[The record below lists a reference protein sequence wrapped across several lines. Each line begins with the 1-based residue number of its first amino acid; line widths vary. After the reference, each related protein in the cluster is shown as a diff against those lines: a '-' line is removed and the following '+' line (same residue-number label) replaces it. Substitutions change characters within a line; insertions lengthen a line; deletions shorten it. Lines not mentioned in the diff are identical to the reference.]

1 MDDKP
6 EVGMT
11 ADEVLRLEGRSWL
24 DTESLC
30 GHDAGDGS
38 REWVYADCTVV
49 LRHDGLLWRVV
60 EVRDGET
67 AESAAA
73 D

>member
-1 MDDKP
+1 MSDKP

-24 DTESLC
+24 EADGWMGREV
-30 GHDAGDGS
+30 GGD
-38 REWVYADCTVV
+38 RVEWAYTDCTVV
-49 LRHDGLLWRVV
+49 LEHDGQLWRVV
-60 EVRDGET
+60 EVRDVE
-67 AESAAA
+67 